1 MSGKSGTDMNE
12 EQKMFRIGVC
22 ALVGVMFLI
31 VLLQVCYRTQHKS
44 LKYTNDAIIETQK
57 KIAVAQANFE
67 TLTNSGVL
75 LSAVSMVV
83 PNVEIIGFKKYTTI
97 EDLPLRK

>member
-1 MSGKSGTDMNE
+1 MNE
-12 EQKMFRIGVC
+12 EQRMFRIGVC

-44 LKYTNDAIIETQK
+44 LKYTNEAIVETQK

-83 PNVEIIGFKKYTTI
+83 PNVEIIGFKKYTNI

>member
-1 MSGKSGTDMNE
+1 MNE
-12 EQKMFRIGVC
+12 EQRMFRIGVC

-44 LKYTNDAIIETQK
+44 LKYTHEAIVETQK

-83 PNVEIIGFKKYTTI
+83 PNVEIIGFKKYTNI